1 MATINGV
8 DFGNVVDDAVK
19 AAKAVVTD
27 NWDEVEDIVKN
38 IAEALTNDV
47 AFLAKKKASGEFDEE
62 DARVFLEDQKMVAR
76 IRLRSVAIITL
87 QLAERIWNA
96 IASVFR
102 SAIKTA
108 LGWSPL

>member
-38 IAEALTNDV
+38 IAEGLTNDV
-47 AFLAKKKASGEFDEE
+47 AFLVKKKASGEFDEE

>member
-38 IAEALTNDV
+38 IAEGLTNDV